1 MTYNNT
7 VIHVLVTYNNTAIHV
22 LMIYN
27 NTVIHVLMTYD
38 CIVGE
43 HKRVKGRSRFII
55 ECIEALKG
63 EEHIYY

>member
-1 MTYNNT
+1 MNDCIVVGHKKSN
-7 VIHVLVTYNNTAIHV
+7 VCIVLSHKNIN
-22 LMIYN
+22 
-27 NTVIHVLMTYD
+27 D